1 MEKKIQLNLKLLL
14 FIGFNK
20 NNITFSILLS
30 NELWLIQW
38 TQKNIMYFIGQ
49 QHKYEQLND

>member
-30 NELWLIQW
+30 NEL
-38 TQKNIMYFIGQ
+38 
-49 QHKYEQLND
+49 